1 MMNENAM
8 PNSASASIKP
18 IPMNMVVRTW
28 PAYSGWRAMASTDF
42 PIKIPSPIPG
52 PMAARPMTRPLPIV
66 ASPSRFPV
74 TCAMN
79 ANIQLPPS
87 LVRLRLRLPDVGGA
101 EHGEDER
108 LQGRDEDLEPDEH
121 QREWERYGCER
132 PGLRAVLE
140 EEDGPQEEDRQQE
153 VPGHEVGRETD
164 GEGDRPHDDVGDEF
178 DRHQQPV
185 PEDRGGLR
193 DDGGVPEVA
202 EEPVL
207 SDPDGVVREP
217 RDERQHEP
225 DRDAAARREA
235 EARHDLEHV

>member
-101 EHGEDER
+101 EDGEDER
-108 LQGRDEDLEPDEH
+108 LQGCEEDLEH
-121 QREWERYGCER
+121 
-132 PGLRAVLE
+132 
-140 EEDGPQEEDRQQE
+140 E
-153 VPGHEVGRETD
+153 VPCDEVGRETD
-164 GEGDRPHDDVGDEF
+164 REGDRPHDDVRDEL
-178 DRHQQPV
+178 DRHQQHV
-185 PEDRGGLR
+185 PKERRRLR
-193 DDGGVPEVA
+193 DDA
-202 EEPVL
+202 
-207 SDPDGVVREP
+207 
-217 RDERQHEP
+217 
-225 DRDAAARREA
+225 
-235 EARHDLEHV
+235 